1 MGDRAVTRQRL
12 ALLLAALVAATG
24 VLPLLILAVFGLQ
37 IVRQRGERSSQEALQ
52 AIAEQA
58 AARIA
63 TYIAQQREMLRAVG
77 MAVGNQPDA
86 PRRLIDVSLDA
97 PSLGKVRLVSA
108 ETPRTAW
115 PRALKPEQITA
126 ALRGTEVASDTYIAE
141 LSPAMDV
148 CVPSGRPGSAFCT
161 TLDLLEMQ
169 RQVQRIRVGEQGY
182 ALAFDRTGRLLA
194 AGAGPMRAAVLSGEP
209 VAESPL
215 AVALSSGTPA
225 PARLRNG
232 EGRDVLAGWASLPAL
247 GWTIAVEQPADEALR
262 GARTALGLLA
272 FGAAVTLLFS
282 ITIGYVLVRRMLA
295 ALELEERFRTAGK
308 IAAGV
313 THDLGHRL
321 TILRQI
327 EQLAAMNDPDYLPR
341 IRESLASEVAT
352 LRRFVTDFSDL
363 TREAKPQDFLPIEL
377 NTFADSVL
385 AGAQGYASEA
395 NVALELQRAPSELW
409 VRGDRYLLERAALNL
424 TRNAIEAS
432 KPGSLVRLRVDRSD
446 GQAMLAVEDQGAGI
460 PPDRIATLFESFSST
475 KRSGVHLGMGLPN
488 VRRIVA
494 AHGGAISVKSKP
506 GEGTTFRLSLPVNGP
521 QSSSPSAPATM
532 P

>member
-1 MGDRAVTRQRL
+1 MTRRRM
-12 ALLLAALVAATG
+12 ALLLAALVAASG

-37 IVRQRGERSSQEALQ
+37 ILRQRGEGASQETLH

-58 AARIA
+58 AARIS
-63 TYIAQQREMLRAVG
+63 TYIAQQREIVRALA

-86 PRRLIDVSLDA
+86 VRRLADVSLDA
-97 PSLGKVRLVSA
+97 PSLGKLRLIEA
-108 ETPRTAW
+108 AAPRTAL
-115 PRALKPEQITA
+115 PRALKPDQIAA
-126 ALRGTEVASDTYIAE
+126 ALRGTEVASDTYIVE

-148 CVPSGRPGSAFCT
+148 CVPSGKPGRAVCA
-161 TLDLLEMQ
+161 TLDLLELQ

-182 ALAFDRTGRLLA
+182 ALAFDRGGRLVA
-194 AGAGPMRAAVLSGEP
+194 AGSGAMRAAVLSGEP

-215 AVALSSGTPA
+215 AAALLTGTPA
-225 PARLRNG
+225 PARLRNA
-232 EGRDVLAGWASLPAL
+232 EGRDLLAGWSSLPDL
-247 GWTIAVEQPADEALR
+247 GWSIAVEQPAEEALR
-262 GARTALGLLA
+262 GARSALQFL
-272 FGAAVTLLFS
+272 GAGAMLTLLLS
-282 ITIGYVLVRRMLA
+282 ITVGYFFARRMLA
-295 ALELEERFRTAGK
+295 ALELEERFRTAGR

-321 TILRQI
+321 AILKQI

-341 IRESLASEVAT
+341 IRDSLASEVGT
-352 LRRFVTDFSDL
+352 LGRFVATFADL

-377 NTFADSVL
+377 NTFAESVR
-385 AGAQGYASEA
+385 AGAQGYASDA
-395 NVALELQRAPSELW
+395 KVALEVQRSPSDLW
-409 VRGDRYLLERAALNL
+409 VLGDRYLLERAALNL

-432 KPGSLVRLRVDRSD
+432 KPGSAVRLRVDRSN
-446 GQAMLAVEDQGAGI
+446 GQAVLAVEDQGAGI
-460 PPDRIATLFESFSST
+460 APERIATLFESFSST

-494 AHGGAISVKSKP
+494 AHRGDISVKSKP
-506 GEGTTFRLSLPVNGP
+506 GEGTSFRLSLPVNGA

>member
-1 MGDRAVTRQRL
+1 VTRQRI
-12 ALLLAALVAATG
+12 ALLLAALVAASG
-24 VLPLLILAVFGLQ
+24 VLPLVLLAVLGLQ
-37 IVRQRGERSSQEALQ
+37 ILRQRGERSSQEALQ

-77 MAVGNQPDA
+77 MAVGNQADA
-86 PRRLIDVSLDA
+86 PRRLADVSLDA
-97 PSLGKVRLVSA
+97 PSLGKLRVVSV
-108 ETPRTAW
+108 ETPRAAW
-115 PRALKPEQITA
+115 PRALEPDQIATA
-126 ALRGTEVASDTYIAE
+126 VRGTEVASETYIAE

-148 CVPSGRPGSAFCT
+148 CVPSARPGSALCT
-161 TLDLLEMQ
+161 TLDLLELQ
-169 RQVQRIRVGEQGY
+169 RQVQRIRVGEKGY
-182 ALAFDRTGRLLA
+182 ALAFDRTGKLLA
-194 AGAGPMRAAVLSGEP
+194 AGSGAMRAAVLSRDP

-215 AVALSSGTPA
+215 AAALLTGTPA

-232 EGRDVLAGWASLPAL
+232 EGLDVLAGWAALPAL
-247 GWTIAVEQPADEALR
+247 GWTIAVEQPAEEALR

-272 FGAAVTLLFS
+272 FGAAVTLFLS
-282 ITIGYVLVRRMLA
+282 ISVGYLLVRRMLT

-327 EQLAAMNDPDYLPR
+327 EELAAMNDPDYLPR

-385 AGAQGYASEA
+385 AGAQGYAREA
-395 NVALELQRAPSELW
+395 NVALEVQRAPSELW

-432 KPGSLVRLRVDRSD
+432 KPGSRVRLRVDRSD
-446 GQAMLAVEDQGAGI
+446 GGAVLAVEDQGAGI

-506 GEGTTFRLSLPVNGP
+506 GAGTTFRLSLPVNGS

>member
-1 MGDRAVTRQRL
+1 VTRQRI
-12 ALLLAALVAATG
+12 ALLLAVLVAASG
-24 VLPLLILAVFGLQ
+24 VLPVLILAVLGLQ
-37 IVRQRGERSSQEALQ
+37 ILRQRGERASQEALQ

-86 PRRLIDVSLDA
+86 PRRLADVALDA
-97 PSLGKVRLVSA
+97 PSLGKLRLVSA
-108 ETPRTAW
+108 ETPRGVT
-115 PRALKPEQITA
+115 PALKPEQIAA
-126 ALRGTEVASDTYIAE
+126 ALRGTEVASDTYMAE
-141 LSPAMDV
+141 LSPALDV

-161 TLDLLEMQ
+161 TLDLLELQ
-169 RQVQRIRVGEQGY
+169 RQVQRIRVGEKGY
-182 ALAFDRTGRLLA
+182 ALAFDRTGKLLA
-194 AGAGPMRAAVLSGEP
+194 AGSGAMRAAVLSRDP

-215 AVALSSGTPA
+215 AAALLTGTAA

-232 EGRDVLAGWASLPAL
+232 EGLDVLAGWAALPAL

-272 FGAAVTLLFS
+272 LGAAVTLLLS
-282 ITIGYVLVRRMLA
+282 MAVGYVLVRRMLA

-341 IRESLASEVAT
+341 IRESLATEVGT
-352 LRRFVTDFSDL
+352 LRRFVSDFSDL

-409 VRGDRYLLERAALNL
+409 VSGDRYLLERAALNL

-432 KPGSLVRLRVDRSD
+432 KPGSRVRLRVDRSD

-460 PPDRIATLFESFSST
+460 PADRIATLFDSFSST

-521 QSSSPSAPATM
+521 HSSSPSAPATM

>member
-1 MGDRAVTRQRL
+1 VTGRSLSARLIVASIAAVLLAVLVFGVGARIIVSSQMRSSLDESLRRRAIEVARLSVSAPAVLTAPGALESPVSGRQLSVEVLDRNEAIVARSL
-12 ALLLAALVAATG
+12 ALGAKLL
-24 VLPLLILAVFGLQ
+24 P
-37 IVRQRGERSSQEALQ
+37 RG
-52 AIAEQA
+52 
-58 AARIA
+58 
-63 TYIAQQREMLRAVG
+63 
-77 MAVGNQPDA
+77 
-86 PRRLIDVSLDA
+86 
-97 PSLGKVRLVSA
+97 
-108 ETPRTAW
+108 
-115 PRALKPEQITA
+115 PELTA

-148 CVPSGRPGSAFCT
+148 CVPSARPGSAFCT
-161 TLDLLEMQ
+161 TLDLLELQ
-169 RQVQRIRVGEQGY
+169 RQVQRIRVGEKGY

-194 AGAGPMRAAVLSGEP
+194 AGSGPMRAAVLSGDP

-215 AVALSSGTPA
+215 AAALFRGTPA

-272 FGAAVTLLFS
+272 LGAAVILLLS

-327 EQLAAMNDPDYLPR
+327 EELAAMNDPDYLPR

-352 LRRFVTDFSDL
+352 LRRFVGDFSDL

-377 NTFADSVL
+377 NAFADSIL
-385 AGAQGYASEA
+385 AGARGYASEA
-395 NVALELQRAPSELW
+395 NVGLEVKRAPSELW

-432 KPGSLVRLRVDRSD
+432 KPGSRVRLRVDRSD
-446 GQAMLAVEDQGAGI
+446 GGAVLAVEDQGAGI